1 MSHRTH
7 PETQLVQALREAAR
21 PLTGAANDYDALL
34 DCIGNAR
41 FVLIGEA
48 SHGTHE
54 FYRERARLTWRLIEE
69 KGFTAVAVEA
79 DWPDAYRVNRYVR
92 GQSADKSALEA
103 LRDFQRFPRWM
114 WRNED
119 VQAFVSSLRDH
130 NERSP
135 GAPVGFYGLDLY
147 SLHRSMNA
155 VVEYLETVDPE
166 AARRARQRYG
176 CFDQFGE
183 NPQAYGYATESG
195 RREPCEDAAVQQ
207 LLELQRREA
216 QESGGPLAEDERFYA
231 EQNARLAKNA
241 ETYYR
246 AMFRGRDESWSLR
259 DAHMAE
265 TLEALVE
272 HGERQ
277 GRPQKIVVWAH
288 NSHLGDARASEM
300 GWLRGELNVGQ
311 LARERWPGE
320 TFIIGQST
328 YHGTVTAADDW
339 DEPARVARVRP
350 ALPGS
355 VEDLLHE
362 VGEAAYWLDLRE
374 ENPATDG
381 LRAERLQRFIGVI
394 YRPETERWSHY
405 VHTRLS
411 DMYDALL
418 FFDETSAV
426 VPLDATAGT
435 EPEGEVPDTFPT
447 GE

>member
-1 MSHRTH
+1 MTQRTH
-7 PETQLVQALREAAR
+7 PETTLIQALRDVAR
-21 PLTGAANDYDALL
+21 PLTGASSDYDDLL
-34 DCIGNAR
+34 DRIGDAR

-54 FYRERARLTWRLIEE
+54 FYRERARLTRRLIEE

-92 GQSADKSALEA
+92 GQGEDESALEA
-103 LRDFQRFPRWM
+103 LRDFQRFPKWM

-119 VQAFVSSLRDH
+119 VQEFVEWLRDH
-130 NERSP
+130 NERSS
-135 GAPVGFYGLDLY
+135 GAAGFYGLDLY

-155 VVEYLETVDPE
+155 VVEYLEEVDPE
-166 AARRARQRYG
+166 AAQRARKRYA

-183 NPQAYGYATESG
+183 NPQAYGYATEYG
-195 RREPCEDAAVQQ
+195 RWEPCEDAAVQQ

-216 QESGGPLAEDERFYA
+216 EEAEGPLGEDELFYA

-241 ETYYR
+241 ENYYR
-246 AMFRGRDESWSLR
+246 AMFRGRDESWNIR
-259 DAHMAE
+259 DTHMAE

-272 HGERQ
+272 HGESQ

-300 GWLRGELNVGQ
+300 GWLRGELNLGQ
-311 LARERWPGE
+311 LTRERWPEG
-320 TFIIGQST
+320 TYIVGQST
-328 YHGTVTAADDW
+328 HHGNVTAADDW
-339 DEPARVARVRP
+339 DTPARNKRVRP
-350 ALPGS
+350 GLPSS
-355 VEDLLHE
+355 VEDVFHGVSE
-362 VGEAAYWLDLRE
+362 GDFWLDLRE
-374 ENPATDG
+374 QNAATEG

-394 YRPETERWSHY
+394 YAPQTERWSHY

-418 FFDETSAV
+418 YFDETSAV

-435 EPEGEVPDTFPT
+435 EPEGEVPETYPT